1 MPTSEERKFLVDIL
15 IPEDPD
21 ETLRTTSTGDLRT
34 ITGMPNLVGA
44 IRRRGISNPG
54 DMLHRPDYGFGLTD
68 AVERLMTPAQISA
81 VQNAGRR
88 NVLRDP
94 RVETSKV
101 TAKAVGTTLEVRVD
115 ITAKNSDEQT
125 STTITVE

>member
-1 MPTSEERKFLVDIL
+1 MPTSEERQFLVDLL
-15 IPEDPD
+15 IPEDSGQ
-21 ETLRTTSTGDLRT
+21 TLRTTSTGDLRLV
-34 ITGMPNLVGA
+34 TGMPNLVGA
-44 IRRRGISNPG
+44 IRRRGIANPG
-54 DMLHRPDYGFGLTD
+54 DMLHRPDYGFGLIGSL
-68 AVERLMTPAQISA
+68 ERLMTPAQVSA